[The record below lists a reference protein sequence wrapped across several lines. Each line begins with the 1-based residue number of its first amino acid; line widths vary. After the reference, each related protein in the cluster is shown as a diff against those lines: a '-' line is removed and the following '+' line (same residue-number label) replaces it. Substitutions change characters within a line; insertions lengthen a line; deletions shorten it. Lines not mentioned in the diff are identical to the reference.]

1 MLTLVLAP
9 PWVALSTLLLIVVV
23 LEANPDGFLAAGSH
37 FYSTG
42 GKVGLPFMLFL
53 LVVAATLFELVA
65 AASVSERL
73 VRSRIR
79 CCSCSARRSS
89 GL

>member
-1 MLTLVLAP
+1 MLAP

-53 LVVAATLFELVA
+53 LVVAATLFELVR
-65 AASVSERL
+65 SGERL
-73 VRSRIR
+73 RTPGPLTYPLLFLFGAEILGS
-79 CCSCSARRSS
+79 
-89 GL
+89 